1 MKTTN
6 NNTRFSSKPARL
18 AILVALMLV
27 TLVAVAIPAAAA
39 EGKAKPEITLAK
51 LKGSWQA
58 TVYGEGGCGEGS
70 KLVTFTLNSDG
81 VATDA
86 VWSYHTT
93 GCGDATI
100 TGQTFEITTLNSDGS
115 GTATLTIGGGVT
127 LSFSI
132 QVSGSGQVFNLVDIT
147 DSGNYEEGTAVKQ

>member
-39 EGKAKPEITLAK
+39 EKAKPEITLAK
-51 LKGSWQA
+51 LKGAWQA

-70 KLVTFTLNSDG
+70 KLVTFTLNSGG

>member
-27 TLVAVAIPAAAA
+27 TLVAVAIPAAGA
-39 EGKAKPEITLAK
+39 EKAKPEITLAK

-132 QVSGSGQVFNLVDIT
+132 QVSGSGQVFNLVDIP